1 MDLFEQKPCNLL
13 PQLQKNTLNVSKV
26 GYGKFKNGLMSQSHC
41 ILFMF

>member
-13 PQLQKNTLNVSKV
+13 PQLQKNTLNVNKV
-26 GYGKFKNGLMSQSHC
+26 GY